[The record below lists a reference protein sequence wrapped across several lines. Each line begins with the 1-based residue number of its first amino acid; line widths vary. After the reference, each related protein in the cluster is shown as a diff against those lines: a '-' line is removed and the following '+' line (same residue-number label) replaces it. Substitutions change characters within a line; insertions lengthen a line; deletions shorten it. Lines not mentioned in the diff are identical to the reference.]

1 MIFLQTYKNNYEN
14 LKNTVS
20 KEMDSRGER
29 NGRGRRCEVV
39 IWKIYNF
46 GLIDINCSHEEKK
59 NVSEVCTWTPTR
71 PRYWSRIIQVGLLY
85 QCTSQTSIYSNWQYR
100 LLQILNWSKI
110 IQVGLLYQCTAQT
123 SIYTNWQFR
132 LLQIV
137 NKLGWCGS

>member
-1 MIFLQTYKNNYEN
+1 
-14 LKNTVS
+14 
-20 KEMDSRGER
+20 MDSRGER
-29 NGRGRRCEVV
+29 NRRGRRCEVV
-39 IWKIYNF
+39 IWKFYNF
-46 GLIDINCSHEEKK
+46 GLIDINCSHEKIY
-59 NVSEVCTWTPTR
+59 VSEVCTWTPTR